1 MNIKR
6 ILVPTDFSDTATKA
20 VEMALLWADRFEA
33 ELVVLHARV
42 MFEDDISRIESGLK
56 DLQEKEQKIEDELM
70 QKLRHPTRNH
80 GHLKIQHEII
90 RGYSAPSAILGYIKN
105 NPFDLVIIGTHGRS
119 GLEHFLIGSVAEK
132 VVRYAP
138 AAVLTVPGTA
148 ECKVFFQRLIVP
160 FDFSEYAQLA
170 LEQALAL
177 ADSQGLELHLVY
189 VVEEDVHPAWYA
201 WGAQSIFDVLP
212 QIKEKAR
219 EKMQEALAKLNVP
232 ENVTV
237 VTEVVPGKAHKE
249 IAAYAKKVEADGV
262 VMATHGRV
270 GLDRFL
276 LGSTTERVIRSVKLP
291 ILTLK
296 QKQLI

>member
-1 MNIKR
+1 MKINR
-6 ILVPTDFSDTATKA
+6 ILVPTDFSDTASKA

-42 MFEDDISRIESGLK
+42 MFEDDLTRLDDGLK
-56 DLQEKEQKIEDELM
+56 ELEDKEKKIEEELI
-70 QKLRHPTRNH
+70 QRLKHPTRDH
-80 GHLKIQHEII
+80 AHLNIRHEII
-90 RGYSAPSAILGYIKN
+90 RGYSAPSAILGYVKS
-105 NPFDLVIIGTHGRS
+105 NPFDLIIIGTHGRS

-138 AAVLTVPGTA
+138 ATVLTVPGNA
-148 ECKVFFQRLIVP
+148 ECKVFFRRLIVP
-160 FDFSEYAQLA
+160 FDFSEYARLA
-170 LEQALAL
+170 LEKALEL
-177 ADSQGLELHLVY
+177 ADSEGLELHLFY

-219 EKMQEALAKLNVP
+219 EKMDEALAELQVP
-232 ENVTV
+232 ETVKIYKEVTA
-237 VTEVVPGKAHKE
+237 GKAHKE
-249 IAAYAKKVEADGV
+249 IAAYAKKIAADGV

-296 QKQLI
+296 QKQII

>member
-1 MNIKR
+1 
-6 ILVPTDFSDTATKA
+6 LPFS
-20 VEMALLWADRFEA
+20 
-33 ELVVLHARV
+33 
-42 MFEDDISRIESGLK
+42 
-56 DLQEKEQKIEDELM
+56 
-70 QKLRHPTRNH
+70 
-80 GHLKIQHEII
+80 
-90 RGYSAPSAILGYIKN
+90 
-105 NPFDLVIIGTHGRS
+105 FDLVIIGTHGRS

-138 AAVLTVPGTA
+138 CAVLTVPGSA
-148 ECKVFFQRLIVP
+148 ECKVFFRRLIVP

-170 LEQALAL
+170 LEKALEL
-177 ADSQGLELHLVY
+177 ADFEGLELHLIY

-212 QIKEKAR
+212 QIKEKAQ
-219 EKMQEALAKLNVP
+219 EKMDETLAKLQVSDK
-232 ENVTV
+232 VRIVKQV
-237 VTEVVPGKAHKE
+237 VAGKAHKE
-249 IAAYAKKVEADGV
+249 IAAYARQTVADGV

-296 QKQLI
+296 QKQII

>member
-6 ILVPTDFSDTATKA
+6 ILVPTDFSETADRA
-20 VEMALLWADRFEA
+20 VEMALLWAGRFDA
-33 ELVVLHARV
+33 ELVILHARV
-42 MFEDDISRIESGLK
+42 MFEDDLSKLESGLK
-56 DLQEKEQKIEDELM
+56 ELQDKEKNIEDELM
-70 QKLRHPTRNH
+70 RRLKHPTKDH
-80 GHLKIQHEII
+80 THLKIKHEII
-90 RGYSAPSAILGYIKN
+90 RGYSAPSAILGYVKN

-138 AAVLTVPGTA
+138 GAVLTVPGNA
-148 ECKVFFQRLIVP
+148 ECKVFFRRLIVP

-170 LEQALAL
+170 LETALEL
-177 ADSQGLELHLVY
+177 ADTEGLELHLIY

-201 WGAQSIFDVLP
+201 WGAQSIFDVMP
-212 QIKEKAR
+212 QIKEKAG
-219 EKMQEALAKLNVP
+219 EKMDEALAKLHVPANVKIVK
-232 ENVTV
+232 EIVA
-237 VTEVVPGKAHKE
+237 GKAHKE
-249 IAAYAKKVEADGV
+249 IAAYAEKVQADGV